1 MKSKS
6 TGTAYLFMLFYLIGL
21 GGFNRFYL
29 GKVGSGIIFLLTFG
43 LFGIGLIY
51 DLFTT
56 PSQVKMVNL
65 MNNGGYKNTQNV
77 TVNVVNSDIPQRKEV
92 NENV

>member
-1 MKSKS
+1 MKTKS
-6 TGTAYLFMLFYLIGL
+6 TGVAYLFMLFYLIGL

-65 MNNGGYKNTQNV
+65 LNNAGNHNTQNV
-77 TVNVVNSDIPQRKEV
+77 VVNVISPETQGRKEV
-92 NENV
+92 NETV